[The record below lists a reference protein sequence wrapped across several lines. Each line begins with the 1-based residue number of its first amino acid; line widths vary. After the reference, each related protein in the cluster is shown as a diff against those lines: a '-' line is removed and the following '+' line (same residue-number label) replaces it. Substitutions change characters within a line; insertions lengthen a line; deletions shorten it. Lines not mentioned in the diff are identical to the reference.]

1 MNIEEGRRII
11 DQTATSSIADDDVLI
26 IDSSG
31 VGSRKIT
38 YKDLCAAVAV
48 TLGISDI
55 KSTADGAMQ
64 KNAYDTD
71 GNGRVDDADKV
82 NGHSVESDVPADAVF
97 TDTVYDDYDV
107 KKSVTDEAERAAKAE
122 GANAQAITDE
132 TSRAKK
138 AEEANAGAI
147 TKKMEKD
154 PVSYYQVAS
163 TDINRI
169 GFSYVSDMTDAP
181 SGVNTFGHVLIDA
194 QTGRIGGE
202 KDNKVILYVPYN
214 MDKVFYRLVHDG
226 TIGDWVE
233 LAPYSMVTELSNKLQ
248 NYGLTEQLLRNLPHG
263 TWNVPKWVK
272 LFTFEGIGTRVQQY
286 VTLFYTDNNYG
297 DAQYPRLASILG
309 YNSTSPWCLTR
320 DLVNA
325 TAVSDELGY
334 VINSD
339 GKTEV
344 YMLLKNYAVPSVGF
358 FIAYNVT
365 IDCQTLVYDEPEGIK
380 YF

>member
-38 YKDLCAAVAV
+38 YKDLCTAVAL
-48 TLGISDI
+48 TLGIADI
-55 KSTADGAMQ
+55 KSMADGAMQ
-64 KNAYDTD
+64 KGVFDTD
-71 GNGRVDDADKV
+71 DNGRVDDADKV
-82 NGHSVESDVPADAVF
+82 NGHSVESDVPANAVF
-97 TDTVYDDYDV
+97 TDTVYDDTAV
-107 KKSVTDEAERAAKAE
+107 KKSVTDEVERAAKAE
-122 GANAQAITDE
+122 EANTQAITDE
-132 TSRAKK
+132 TTRAKK
-138 AEEANAGAI
+138 AEEANAYGL
-147 TKKMEKD
+147 KQKMD
-154 PVSYYQVAS
+154 YAPAYYYQVAS
-163 TDINRI
+163 TDINKV
-169 GFSYVSDMTDAP
+169 GLSYVSLMTDAP
-181 SGVNTFGHVLIDA
+181 SNVNNYGHILVNC
-194 QTGRIGGE
+194 QPGRIGGE
-202 KDNKVILYVPYN
+202 KDNKAIFYMPYN

-226 TIGDWVE
+226 TIDDWVE

-334 VINSD
+334 VVNSD

-365 IDCQTLVYDEPEGIK
+365 IDCETLVYDEPEGIK

>member
-1 MNIEEGRRII
+1 MNIEDGRRII

-48 TLGISDI
+48 TLGIADI

-64 KNAYDTD
+64 KSAYDAD
-71 GNGRVDDADKV
+71 DNGRVDDADKV
-82 NGHSVESDVPADAVF
+82 NGHSVESDVPANAVF
-97 TDTVYDDYDV
+97 TDTVYDDSAV
-107 KKSVTDEAERAAKAE
+107 KKSITDEAERAKKAE
-122 GANAQAITDE
+122 EVNAQAITDE

-138 AEEANAGAI
+138 AEEANAAAIKTKMDDGAAR
-147 TKKMEKD
+147 
-154 PVSYYQVAS
+154 YYQVAS
-163 TDINRI
+163 TDINRV
-169 GFSYVSDMTDAP
+169 GFSYVSLMTDAP
-181 SGVNTFGHVLIDA
+181 ADTNSFGHIFIDA
-194 QTGRIGGE
+194 QPGRIGGE
-202 KDNKVILYVPYN
+202 KDNKVIFYVPYN
-214 MDKVFYRLVHDG
+214 FDKVFFRLVHDG
-226 TIGDWVE
+226 IADDWVE

-248 NYGLTEQLLRNLPHG
+248 NYGLSEQLLRNLPHG
-263 TWNVPKWVK
+263 NWNVPKWVK
-272 LFTFEGIGTRVQQY
+272 LFTFNGIGTRVQQY

-320 DLVNA
+320 DLINA
-325 TAVSDELGY
+325 TAVTDELGY
-334 VINSD
+334 VVNSE